1 MAGLQVGGGGT
12 FSVSP
17 GISTREFDL
26 TNVVAAVSTTEAGI
40 AGPFQWGPV
49 DERVFVTSEDEL
61 VKRFQKPSNTN
72 FETFFTAANFLSY
85 GAALYVVRTAMVSG
99 NNVNQLAAINS
110 CSDANTGQLIK
121 NADDFYNNKD
131 GLMSNTAFVG
141 KYPGKLG
148 NSIKV
153 SVCDSAN
160 AYSSTLTG
168 NVVVANGSTTVTG
181 LATGYNT
188 QVSAGDL
195 LRFSNN
201 RIIGT
206 VSSVTN
212 STSLTLSS
220 AYSGI
225 SDNQSSVTREW
236 RFKSKIAKA
245 PGTSAQAS
253 ALSGSLDE
261 IHVVVF
267 DEDGQFTGTRNQ
279 ILEIYASA
287 SKARD
292 AKDAQG
298 DTNYYK
304 DLINQ
309 RSQYVWSTGF
319 KNGSDGRTVT
329 KYGNLVSNTAFG
341 VNNTPKDYKLSGGQD
356 GGAKTG
362 TTVEGIGAQG
372 INKLTDF
379 TGKGR
384 GYDLF
389 GSPQDIDISLLMQGK
404 AIGGANGTDL
414 ANQLIGTAN
423 LRRDCMV
430 FISPERADVVG
441 NEGNEESAIEAF
453 RNGLTASS
461 YAVLDSG
468 YKYQYDKYNSVY
480 RYVPLN
486 GDVAGTCVRTDL
498 ERDTWFSPAG
508 FNRGGIKNVTKL
520 SYNPNGL
527 ERDRLYN
534 ADVNPVVSFP
544 GHGTV
549 LFGDKTLLGQPSA
562 FDRINVRRLFITLEK
577 AISNAAQFSLFEFND
592 EFTRAQFRNL
602 VEPFLRDVQGR
613 RGIFDFRVVCDST
626 NNTAEVVDRNEFIG
640 DIYVKPN
647 RSINFIQLNFVA
659 VRSGVEFAEI
669 VGQF

>member
-40 AGPFQWGPV
+40 AGPFSWGPV
-49 DERVFVTSEDEL
+49 DERIFVTSEDEL

-99 NNVNQLAAINS
+99 NNANQLAAINS

-121 NADDFYNNKD
+121 NADDFYNNKN
-131 GLMSNTAFVG
+131 GLLSNTAFVG

-148 NSIKV
+148 NSLKV
-153 SVCDSAN
+153 SVCDSTN

-168 NVVVANGSTTVTG
+168 NVVVANGSAIVSG
-181 LATGYNT
+181 LATGYNS
-188 QVSAGDL
+188 QASPGDI

-201 RIIGT
+201 RVIGT
-206 VSSVTN
+206 VSAVTN
-212 STSLTLSS
+212 STSLILTS
-220 AYSGI
+220 AYTGVG
-225 SDNQSSVTREW
+225 DNQGSVTREW
-236 RFKSKIAKA
+236 RFKSRIAKA
-245 PGTSAQAS
+245 PSTSATAAQ
-253 ALSGSLDE
+253 LGGSGDE

-279 ILEIYASA
+279 ILEIYANA
-287 SKARD
+287 SKAED

-298 DTNYYK
+298 DTNFYK

-309 RSQYVWSTGF
+309 KSQYVWLTGF
-319 KNGSDGRTVT
+319 KNGTDGRTVT
-329 KYGNLVSNTAFG
+329 NYGKTISSTAFG
-341 VNNTPKDYKLSGGQD
+341 INNTPKDYALAGGQD
-356 GGAKTG
+356 GGPKTG
-362 TTVEGIGAQG
+362 TTVEGIGVQG
-372 INKLTDF
+372 INKLSDF

-384 GYDLF
+384 GYELF
-389 GSPQDIDISLLMQGK
+389 RSPQDVSVSLLLQGK
-404 AIGGANGTDL
+404 ALGGTNGTDL
-414 ANQLIGTAN
+414 ANQLIATAN
-423 LRRDCMV
+423 ERKDCIT

-441 NEGNEESAIEAF
+441 NEGNEEKAIETF
-453 RNGLTASS
+453 RNSLAASS
-461 YAVLDSG
+461 YAVMDSG
-468 YKYQYDKYNSVY
+468 YKYQYDKYNSIY

-520 SYNPNGL
+520 SYNPNGA

-544 GHGTV
+544 GQGTI

-613 RGIFDFRVVCDST
+613 RGIFDFRVVCDGT
-626 NNTAEVVDRNEFIG
+626 NNTAEVIDRNEFIG

>member
-40 AGPFQWGPV
+40 AGPFSWGPV
-49 DERVFVTSEDEL
+49 DERIFVTSEDEL

-99 NNVNQLAAINS
+99 NNANQLAAINA

-148 NSIKV
+148 NSLRV
-153 SVCDSAN
+153 SVCDSTN

-168 NVVVANGSTTVTG
+168 NVVVANGSATVSG
-181 LATGYNT
+181 LSTGYNT
-188 QVSAGDL
+188 QASPGDI

-201 RIIGT
+201 RVIGT
-206 VSSVTN
+206 VSAVTN
-212 STSLTLSS
+212 ATSLTLTS
-220 AYSGI
+220 AYTGVN
-225 SDNQSSVTREW
+225 DNQGSVTREW
-236 RFKSKIAKA
+236 RFKSRIAKA
-245 PGTSAQAS
+245 PSTSATAAS
-253 ALSGSLDE
+253 LGGSGDE
-261 IHVVVF
+261 IHVVVY
-267 DEDGQFTGTRNQ
+267 DEDGQFTGTRDQ
-279 ILEIYASA
+279 ILEIYANA
-287 SKARD
+287 SKAVD

-298 DTNYYK
+298 DTNFYK

-309 RSQYVWSTGF
+309 KSQYVWLTGF
-319 KNGSDGRTVT
+319 KNGTDGRTVT
-329 KYGNLVSNTAFG
+329 NYGATISGTSFG
-341 VNNTPKDYKLSGGQD
+341 VNNTPKDYPLTGGQD
-356 GGAKTG
+356 GGPKTG
-362 TTVEGIGAQG
+362 TTVEGIGTQG

-384 GYDLF
+384 GYDLLR
-389 GSPQDIDISLLMQGK
+389 SPQDVSVSLLLQGK
-404 AIGGANGTDL
+404 AIGGTNGTDL
-414 ANQLIGTAN
+414 ANQLIATAN
-423 LRRDCMV
+423 ERKDCIA
-430 FISPERADVVG
+430 FISPERSDVVG
-441 NEGNEESAIEAF
+441 NEGNEETAIEAF
-453 RNGLTASS
+453 RNSLTASS
-461 YAVLDSG
+461 YAVMDSG
-468 YKYQYDKYNSVY
+468 YKYQYDKYNSIY

-486 GDVAGTCVRTDL
+486 GDIAGTCVRTDL

-520 SYNPNGL
+520 SYNPNGA

-544 GHGTV
+544 GQGTI

-577 AISNAAQFSLFEFND
+577 AIANAAQFSLFEFND

-613 RGIFDFRVVCDST
+613 RGIFDFRVVCDGT
-626 NNTAEVVDRNEFIG
+626 NNTAEVIDRNEFVG